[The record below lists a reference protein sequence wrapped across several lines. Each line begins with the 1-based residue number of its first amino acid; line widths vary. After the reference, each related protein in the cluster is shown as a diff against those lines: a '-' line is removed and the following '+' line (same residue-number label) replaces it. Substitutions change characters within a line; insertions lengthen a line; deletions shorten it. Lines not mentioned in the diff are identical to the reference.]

1 MTILGK
7 KQMSEEDIKL
17 NYITPVI
24 LDGWKGHVTMETKIT
39 DGRINISGNIVAR
52 SKPKF
57 ADYKMNIT
65 AIPSHDLDEWEAA
78 GLTKA
83 DSIQVPAKRVAE
95 SPIQFECE
103 YVQTI
108 HFPSKSKKGVID
120 MVIAK
125 VVEVHIDDDVLTPD
139 GKIDFLKIKP
149 LGRMGYWDYTYVN
162 DVFSMAIPGLTAAQM
177 SGMGGDR
184 LKKD

>member
-1 MTILGK
+1 MDPFALHSGILRQYLYAFGRFPLP
-7 KQMSEEDIKL
+7 QGPCIHQQPSVGIKVAASDHAQDL
-17 NYITPVI
+17 IFAV
-24 LDGWKGHVTMETKIT
+24 HVYGRGQLGLGLMANLVGQLQYFYT
-39 DGRINISGNIVAR
+39 DKV
-52 SKPKF
+52 
-57 ADYKMNIT
+57 
-65 AIPSHDLDEWEAA
+65 
-78 GLTKA
+78 GLA
-83 DSIQVPAKRVAE
+83 VGSV
-95 SPIQFECE
+95 
-103 YVQTI
+103 
-108 HFPSKSKKGVID
+108 GVV

>member
-1 MTILGK
+1 
-7 KQMSEEDIKL
+7 
-17 NYITPVI
+17 
-24 LDGWKGHVTMETKIT
+24 
-39 DGRINISGNIVAR
+39 
-52 SKPKF
+52 
-57 ADYKMNIT
+57 
-65 AIPSHDLDEWEAA
+65 
-78 GLTKA
+78 
-83 DSIQVPAKRVAE
+83 
-95 SPIQFECE
+95 
-103 YVQTI
+103 
-108 HFPSKSKKGVID
+108 